1 MSEDELPPE
10 GWVDAKLLEVLD
22 YEGGAQPPKSTF
34 SYEPRQGYV
43 RLLQIRDF
51 GEKPFPTYVADSSR
65 LKKATAEDIL
75 LARYG
80 GGNADDTL
88 GRVCTGMAG
97 AYNVALA
104 KLVFPRDLLWRGYVA
119 AFFRGP
125 WFRNHVDRNSRSCQ
139 AGFNRSD
146 LADLHYPLPPLAEQ
160 RRIVEKVEVLL
171 AEVNAARA
179 RLAKVPTILKRFRQ
193 SILSAA
199 CSGRLT
205 EDWRAASYKS
215 DETAELLASLRDR
228 LARPAT
234 ISDDESLP
242 DLETPDEW
250 PVVRLALLTERITS
264 GSRAWSRYY
273 RDDAPATF
281 VMAQNVRALRFD
293 RSTRQGVAPPAN
305 DPERERTRVKQDDI
319 LVTIVG
325 ANTGDVCRVASP
337 VEDHYV
343 CQSVALM
350 RPKMPETSPFLEL
363 FLNSTSHG
371 RGQYLDLMYGEGRPH
386 LSLDHLRNTAVALPS
401 LPEQHEIVHRVD
413 AMFKLADAIEARVA
427 AASARADKLTQ
438 AILAKAFRGELVPTE
453 AELARQESRDYEPAS
468 ALLARIRATRAGND
482 KKPTRHSRTSSATP
496 APTRAK
502 PSRKKSSARTA

>member
-160 RRIVEKVEVLL
+160 RRIVEKIEALL

-179 RLAKVPTILKRFRQ
+179 RLTKVPTILKRLRQ
-193 SILSAA
+193 SVLSAA
-199 CSGRLT
+199 CSGHIGGSIDADSWPSVSVGKACSEICDCPHST
-205 EDWRAASYKS
+205 PKWS
-215 DETAELLASLRDR
+215 DTGEVCLRTTNFTTR
-228 LARPAT
+228 GL
-234 ISDDESLP
+234 
-242 DLETPDEW
+242 DLSEFRRVSVT
-250 PVVRLALLTERITS
+250 TYS
-264 GSRAWSRYY
+264 
-273 RDDAPATF
+273 
-281 VMAQNVRALRFD
+281 
-293 RSTRQGVAPPAN
+293 
-305 DPERERTRVKQDDI
+305 ERTKRI
-319 LVTIVG
+319 EPLP
-325 ANTGDVCRVASP
+325 GDVVYSREGGILGIACIIPPGLKACLGQRMM
-337 VEDHYV
+337 
-343 CQSVALM
+343 LM
-350 RPKMPETSPFLEL
+350 RPDPDRLVSRYLEL
-363 FLNSTSHG
+363 FLNSPETVTRVRELTG
-371 RGQYLDLMYGEGRPH
+371 GTAAPH
-386 LSLDHLRNTAVALPS
+386 LNVGDVKEFELRLPP
-401 LPEQHEIVHRVD
+401 LPEQHEIVRHVD
-413 AMFKLADAIEARVA
+413 AMFDLADAIEARVTA
-427 AASARADKLTQ
+427 ATTRADKITQ
-438 AILAKAFRGELVPTE
+438 AILAEAFRGELVPTE
-453 AELARQESRDYEPAS
+453 AELARQDGRDYEPAS
-468 ALLARIRATRAGND
+468 ALLARIRATRATND
-482 KKPTRHSRTSSATP
+482 EKPRLRPRASAATP
-496 APTRAK
+496 PPATAK
-502 PSRKKSSARTA
+502 PGRRKTSDRTG